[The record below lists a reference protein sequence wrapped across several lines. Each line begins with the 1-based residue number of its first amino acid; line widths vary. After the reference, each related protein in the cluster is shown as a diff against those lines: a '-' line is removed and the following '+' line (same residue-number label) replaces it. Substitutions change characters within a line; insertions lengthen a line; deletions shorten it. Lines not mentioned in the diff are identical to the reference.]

1 MNRRPDPTP
10 VWGDRGVA
18 NAAGRQATRPVRV
31 TGDTADKVAQT
42 VAGIWAILLSRYTR
56 EQRVTFFARRGAAL
70 VPVSVTVDP
79 QQTFDTLRSAIR
91 AAVSAPA
98 ESENVDATNG
108 SVVVFDASSGGP
120 TSALEI
126 GVASDG
132 AASLRFDSGRFD
144 DWTVDQIASHL
155 STACAYV
162 ESNPAAIVAAV
173 PMVDDATRRLLLD
186 DWNATAVRTRE
197 SDSVGRL
204 FEDQADAT
212 PHASAVEMLG
222 ERLTYRELDE
232 RANQFAHYLRN
243 RGIAAGQ
250 SVAMCLERSI
260 DTIVTVLGIIKAGAA
275 YVPLEPT
282 YPSERLA
289 FMLRDTNARLL
300 ITEASLAG
308 RLPADVCPV
317 VEIAAERAVIDAA
330 PRTRMDSGADGD
342 STAYIMYT
350 SGSTG
355 TPKGVQVVHHAIN
368 RLVLGIDYMKLGP
381 ETAVLHAAPLAF
393 DASTFE
399 IWGALLT
406 GGRSILYPERIPT
419 PEGMRATIAR
429 HGVTT
434 VWITAGLFNA
444 LVDVDPD
451 ALRGVRQLITGGE
464 ALSPSHM
471 RRAQE
476 ALPDI
481 ELVNGYGPTETTTF
495 ALSYSIPR
503 PVPPDA
509 TSIPIGRPI
518 RDTQVYVLD
527 AARQLL
533 PPEVPGELYIAGQGL
548 AKGYINRPDLTEE
561 RFVPNPFGEGR
572 MYRTGDIVRWRRNGI
587 IDFMGR
593 VDDQVKIRGFRIELG
608 EIAAALS
615 AHPGVRRAAVT
626 TRTNTE
632 TRDKQ
637 IVAYLTTAEGA
648 APAAPAAL
656 RDFLRATL
664 PEYMV
669 PTYFVFVDAIPL
681 TDNGKVDFRALPD
694 PIAETPADDPTFA
707 APSNEREQAIADVI
721 AAVLGVP
728 KISVTANIFEQGVS
742 SLAVVRASSRLR
754 AERGWSIPVV
764 RFFEFPSIRALAASL
779 EDRTAAASR
788 VQAVVRP
795 RDRNAHEAVAIVG
808 MAARLPGAP
817 NVRQYWRNLMNGV
830 DAIAD
835 FGPNGVDPLVPPMLR
850 DDPQYVPAR
859 GVLTDVDKFDAS
871 FFGMTPREAQIMD
884 PQQRIFLELAWE
896 ALEDAGYVPDQTD
909 VPIGVFAGVYN
920 NSYQTTLLS
929 RRPDIVEQYG
939 AFNAMLLSEKDY
951 VATRAA
957 HKLGLTGP
965 ALSIHTAC
973 STSLVAICQA
983 VQSLRDG
990 QCGIALAGGSSLT
1003 IPTRS
1008 GYLYQEG
1015 GMLSNDGKTRSF
1027 DASASGTVFSDGAG
1041 VVVLKRLTDAERD
1054 RDTIYAVIRGI
1065 AVNNDGSNKAS
1076 YTAPSVEGQA
1086 TVIASAHAD
1095 AGVSARE
1102 ISYVEAHGT
1111 ATPLGD
1117 PIEVEALTRAFR
1129 LTTDDTGYCALGSA
1143 KSNIGH
1149 TVIAAGVAG
1158 VIKTALALREEV
1170 IPASLHYESPNP
1182 AIPFETSPFV
1192 VASEQRAWPRGDTPR
1207 RAGVSSFGV
1216 GGTNAHVVLEEAPVL
1231 AGSDNGRPEHVV
1243 PLSARSANAL
1253 EAASNALADALRRD
1267 ESLNLA
1273 DVAYTLQV
1281 GRKPF
1286 PNRRAIVAATREE
1299 AIALLTTADAREKT
1313 EWQRR
1318 ASTTAPDV
1326 AFMFPGQGSQ
1336 YVGMGSMLY
1345 EHEPVF
1351 REEMDRLFAA
1361 ARDVMPRDLRAVM
1374 FHPANAEDG
1383 ARDLRET
1390 SLTQPALFAVEYAL
1404 AKLWES
1410 FGVAPTAMIGHSVG
1424 EFVAA
1429 TLAGV
1434 FSPEDGMRLVATR
1447 GQLMG
1452 SMPPGSML
1460 SVRLDA
1466 DVVAERLTPELTIA
1480 SDNAPGLCVVAGPT
1494 PAVEALRDKLVAEDV
1509 ACSML
1514 HTSHAFHSSM
1524 MEPAV
1529 DQFASALRGVKLGA
1543 PTQRF
1548 ISCVTGSWITDQ
1560 QATDPAYWAR
1570 HLRQT
1575 VRFAAGAKTLGE
1587 SAKILL
1593 EVGPRSTLASLAK
1606 LTVRDAAATVTSLKD
1621 SPVTELRLVLTAAGD
1636 LWRRGVEIDWL
1647 ALHVGERRRRIAL
1660 PKYPFERQSHWV
1672 TLKDVAADVATPT
1685 MIAEATARDQAVAS
1699 EPARV
1704 VIPPAAAPVAVQ
1716 ASTFSTAGVTSQ
1728 AVPSTEPEQRSA
1740 MSAVSSPSQR
1750 RDRLRREI
1758 GQTFEQVA
1766 GIEVG
1771 PDDAS
1776 ASFVE
1781 LGFDSLTLTQVAL
1794 AISKAQGVKI
1804 TFRQLLEDQ
1813 SSLDLLVDFVD
1824 AALPPE
1830 AAPAAPAAP
1839 AASPVAASAPAGPP
1853 AAAAS
1858 PAVAPP
1864 TLAAPSFG
1872 GFAPM
1877 ATPSLPPGSQGLV
1890 QSVIDQQL
1898 RLMAQ
1903 QLAMLGGMPA
1913 GMSAAPVMPTAPAPV
1928 PSAIGSANGGSGN
1941 GSTAPTPST
1950 PQAAEAPSAVAT
1962 ARPTTPH
1969 HVAPST
1975 PAGDEG
1981 QESLTTGPKRE
1992 FYDAKKAFGA
2002 APRITRHVTE
2012 ELTPKQRARLDA
2024 FIRRYT
2030 ARTKGSKKFTQDNR
2044 GHMADPRVAT
2054 GFRPPVKELVYPIVI
2069 QKSSGSRLWD
2079 VDGNEYIDV
2088 LSGFGSN
2095 MFGWS
2100 APFVVDAVKKQL
2112 DEGFEIGP
2120 QHVLT
2125 AEVTQLFRDVTKTD
2139 RVAFCNTGS
2148 EAVLGAIR
2156 IARTTTGRNL
2166 IVVFSGSYHGII
2178 DEVIVRGNKKGK
2190 AFPAA
2195 PGILPTTAE
2204 NILVLDYGMPES
2216 LQTIRDRASEI
2227 AAVLVEPVQS
2237 RRPDFQPAEFLR
2249 DLRTLTTEK
2258 GIVYIWDEIVT
2269 GFRAAPGGAQEHF
2282 GIQADLGTYGKVVGG
2297 GLSIGVIAGKREF
2310 MDALDGGQWQFGD
2323 SSVPEVGVTYFA
2335 GTFVRHPLALASARA
2350 VLKLVK
2356 ERGPA
2361 LQQGLTAL
2369 TARLAKTL
2377 NEWFVANGV
2386 PIEIR
2391 HFSSVWKT
2399 FFTADVQ
2406 NTDLLFYMLRDR
2418 GIHIYEGFPCFMTM
2432 AHTDADIDRVI
2443 AAFKESVNELRE
2455 GTFLPDNG
2463 AARARFDAK
2472 SPPVAGAR
2480 LGRDKN
2486 GNPAWFVMDPQT
2498 GQPKEFTPA

>member
-1 MNRRPDPTP
+1 MSRRIDPTP
-10 VWGDRGVA
+10 VWGDRGPT
-18 NAAGRQATRPVRV
+18 AATGREAKRALTVGAASDAPDKLAAAIGAAWAT
-31 TGDTADKVAQT
+31 
-42 VAGIWAILLSRYTR
+42 LLARYTR
-56 EQRVTFFARRGAAL
+56 ERRVTFFARRGNAL
-70 VPVSVTVDP
+70 IPVSVTVDP
-79 QQTFDTLRSAIR
+79 QQTVDMLRSAVVN
-91 AAVSAPA
+91 AAAAASDLEPGDVSA
-98 ESENVDATNG
+98 G
-108 SVVVFDASSGGP
+108 SVFVLDTSASSSGAKP
-120 TSALEI
+120 ALEI
-126 GVASDG
+126 GAAKG
-132 AASLRFDSGRFD
+132 ATPTLSFAEGRFD
-144 DWTVDQIASHL
+144 DWTMDQIAVHL
-155 STACAYV
+155 SSALAYV
-162 ESNPAAIVAAV
+162 IANPSALVATI
-173 PMVDDATRRLLLD
+173 PMVDDAMRKLLLE
-186 DWNATAVRTRE
+186 DWNATTVRWRE
-197 SDSVGRL
+197 GDSIARI
-204 FEDQADAT
+204 FEDQVDAT
-212 PHASAVEMLG
+212 PDAAAVEIND
-222 ERLTYRELDE
+222 ERLTYRQLDE
-232 RANQFAHYLRN
+232 RANQFAQYLRK
-243 RGIAAGQ
+243 RGVETGQ
-250 SVAMCLERSI
+250 SVAMCLDRSM
-260 DTIVTVLGIIKAGAA
+260 DTIVTLLGIIKAGAA

-282 YPSERLA
+282 YPRERLA
-289 FMLRDTNARLL
+289 FMLRDTTARLL
-300 ITEASLAG
+300 ITQASLAAK
-308 RLPADVCPV
+308 LPDDVCPV
-317 VEIAAERAVIDAA
+317 IDVANVRAEIQKTATSRLTSETNGTSI
-330 PRTRMDSGADGD
+330 
-342 STAYIMYT
+342 AYIMYT

-355 TPKGVQVVHHAIN
+355 TPKGVQVLHCAIN
-368 RLVLGIDYMKLGP
+368 RLVCGIEYAKLGP
-381 ETAVLHAAPLAF
+381 NAAVLHAGPLAF

-419 PEGMRATIAR
+419 PDGVRATVKR

-434 VWITAGLFNA
+434 AWLTAGLFNA
-444 LVDVDPD
+444 LVDEDAD
-451 ALRGVRQLITGGE
+451 ALRGIQQLLTGGE
-464 ALSPSHM
+464 ALSPSHV

-476 ALPDI
+476 VIPDI
-481 ELVNGYGPTETTTF
+481 EFINGYGPTETTTF
-495 ALSYSIPR
+495 ALTLSIPR
-503 PVPPDA
+503 PVPTDA
-509 TSIPIGRPI
+509 ASIPIGKPL

-527 AARQLL
+527 ASRQLVG
-533 PPEVPGELYIAGQGL
+533 PEVPGELFIAGVGL
-548 AKGYINRPDLTEE
+548 AAGYINRPDLTEE
-561 RFVPNPFGEGR
+561 KFVANPFGEGR
-572 MYRTGDIVRWRRNGI
+572 MYRTGDIVQWRRTGVI
-587 IDFMGR
+587 AFMGR

-615 AHPGVRRAAVT
+615 AHPDIRRAAVT
-626 TRTNTE
+626 TRVVAE

-637 IVAYLTTAEGA
+637 IVAYLTVNDGA
-648 APAAPAAL
+648 TRPAPATL

-664 PEYMV
+664 PDYMV
-669 PTYFVFVDAIPL
+669 PTHFVFVDAIPL
-681 TDNGKVDFRALPD
+681 TDNGKVDFRAMPD
-694 PIAETPADDPTFA
+694 PVADVATPDDPSFI
-707 APSNEREQAIADVI
+707 APANEREEVLAAVI
-721 AAVLGVP
+721 AAVIGTP
-728 KISVTANIFEQGVS
+728 KISVVANIFELGAS
-742 SLAVVRASSRLR
+742 SLAVVRASTRLR
-754 AERGWSIPVV
+754 TERGWQIPVV
-764 RFFEFPSIRALAASL
+764 RFFEFPTIRALAASM
-779 EDRTAAASR
+779 EDRAGAASR

-795 RDRNAHEAVAIVG
+795 RDRSASDPIAIVG

-817 NVRQYWRNLMNGV
+817 NVREYWRNLMNGV
-830 DAIAD
+830 DSVAN
-835 FGPNGVDPLVPPMLR
+835 FGAKGVDPLVPSVLR
-850 DDPQYVPAR
+850 DDPAYITAR
-859 GVLTDVDKFDAS
+859 GVLEDVDKFDAG
-871 FFGMTPREAQIMD
+871 FFGMTPREAQLMD
-884 PQQRIFLELAWE
+884 PQQRLFLELSWT

-909 VPIGVFAGVYN
+909 VPIGIFGGVYN
-920 NSYQTTLLS
+920 NSYQATLLS
-929 RRPDIVEQYG
+929 RRPDLVEQYG
-939 AFNAMLLSEKDY
+939 AFNAMLLNEKDY

-990 QCGIALAGGSSLT
+990 QCGIALAGGVSLT

-1015 GMLSNDGKTRSF
+1015 GMLSADGKTRSF
-1027 DASASGTVFSDGAG
+1027 DSSATGTVFSDGAG
-1041 VVVLKRLTDAERD
+1041 VIVLKRLSDAQRD
-1054 RDTIYAVIRGI
+1054 RDSIYAVIRGI

-1076 YTAPSVEGQA
+1076 FTAPSVEGQA
-1086 TVIASAHAD
+1086 TVVASAHAD
-1095 AGVSARE
+1095 AGVSARD

-1129 LTTDDTGYCALGSA
+1129 LTTEDSGYCALGSV

-1170 IPASLHYESPNP
+1170 IPASLHYRAPNP
-1182 AIPFETSPFV
+1182 AISFETSPFV
-1192 VASEQRAWPRGDTPR
+1192 VVSSQRAWPRSETPR

-1216 GGTNAHVVLEEAPVL
+1216 GGTNAHVILEEAPQIVD
-1231 AGSDNGRPEHVV
+1231 SDNGRPEQVL
-1243 PLSARSANAL
+1243 PLSARSAAAL
-1253 EAASNALADALRRD
+1253 EAASNALAEALRND

-1281 GRKPF
+1281 GRRAF
-1286 PNRRAIVAATREE
+1286 PSRRSIAAATREE
-1299 AIALLTTADAREKT
+1299 AIALLTGADAREKT
-1313 EWQRR
+1313 EWQKR
-1318 ASTTAPDV
+1318 APVSAPDV

-1361 ARDVMPRDLRAVM
+1361 SRDVMQRDLRAAM
-1374 FHPANAEDG
+1374 FGTTDPDAA

-1390 SLTQPALFAVEYAL
+1390 SVTQPALFAIEYAL

-1410 FGVAPTAMIGHSVG
+1410 FGVVPATMIGHSVG

-1434 FSPEDGMRLVATR
+1434 FSPEDAMRLVATR

-1452 SMPPGSML
+1452 SMPHGSML
-1460 SVRLDA
+1460 SVRLDS
-1466 DVVAERLTPELTIA
+1466 DVVAKRLTPDLAIA

-1494 PAVEALRDKLVAEDV
+1494 PEVEALRDKLVAEDV

-1514 HTSHAFHSSM
+1514 HTSHAFHSAM

-1529 DQFASALRGVKLGA
+1529 EQFDKALRSVTMHA
-1543 PTQRF
+1543 PTRRF
-1548 ISCVTGSWITDQ
+1548 ISCVTGAPVTAA
-1560 QATDPAYWAR
+1560 QATDPSYWSR

-1575 VRFAAGAKTLGE
+1575 VRFADGAKALAQD
-1587 SAKILL
+1587 AKILL
-1593 EVGPRSTLASLAK
+1593 EVGPRTTLASLAK
-1606 LTVRDAAATVTSLKD
+1606 LTVRDAAVTVTSLKD
-1621 SPVTELRLVLTAAGD
+1621 SPTTELKLLLGAAGD

-1647 ALHVGERRRRIAL
+1647 ALHVGERRHRIAL
-1660 PKYPFERQSHWV
+1660 PKYQFERASHWV
-1672 TLKDVAADVATPT
+1672 ALKNAAGDVATPT
-1685 MIAEATARDQAVAS
+1685 LIAEATTRDETVAQDA
-1699 EPARV
+1699 ARV
-1704 VIPPAAAPVAVQ
+1704 VTKTPVVPAVYTSIPSAASV
-1716 ASTFSTAGVTSQ
+1716 SSQ
-1728 AVPSTEPEQRSA
+1728 AVPSIEPEQRRA
-1740 MSAVSSPSQR
+1740 MSAVSSSSQR

-1766 GIEVG
+1766 GIEVTA
-1771 PDDAS
+1771 DDAS

-1794 AISKAQGVKI
+1794 AISKAQGIKI
-1804 TFRQLLEDQ
+1804 SFRQLLEDQ
-1813 SSLDLLVDFVD
+1813 SSLELLVDFID

-1830 AAPAAPAAP
+1830 VAAPAAVPAAP
-1839 AASPVAASAPAGPP
+1839 TPVAAAAQIAVGSAPNYAPAPIQAPSYGYAPMSASPV
-1853 AAAAS
+1853 
-1858 PAVAPP
+1858 
-1864 TLAAPSFG
+1864 T
-1872 GFAPM
+1872 
-1877 ATPSLPPGSQGLV
+1877 PGSQSV
-1890 QSVIDQQL
+1890 MQAVIDQQL
-1898 RLMAQ
+1898 RLMQQ
-1903 QLAMLGGMPA
+1903 QLAMLSGMPA
-1913 GMSAAPVMPTAPAPV
+1913 MASAPMAAPQPVAPQMPAVAPQSQNGGSNGSAPV
-1928 PSAIGSANGGSGN
+1928 PS
-1941 GSTAPTPST
+1941 T
-1950 PQAAEAPSAVAT
+1950 PQSAEAPSAVAT

-1969 HVAPST
+1969 HVAPAAAT
-1975 PAGDEG
+1975 DGE
-1981 QESLTTGPKRE
+1981 ESLTTGPRRE

-2030 ARTKGSKKFTQDNR
+2030 SRTKGSKKFTQDNR

-2069 QKSSGSRLWD
+2069 EKSKGSRIWD
-2079 VDGNEYIDV
+2079 IDGNEYIDV

-2100 APFVVDAVKKQL
+2100 APFVVDAVKEQMEK
-2112 DEGFEIGP
+2112 GFEIGP

-2148 EAVLGAIR
+2148 EAILGAIR
-2156 IARTTTGRNL
+2156 VARTTTGRNL
-2166 IVVFSGSYHGII
+2166 IVAFSGSYHGII

-2204 NILVLDYGMPES
+2204 NILVLDYGTPES
-2216 LQTIRDRASEI
+2216 LQTIRDRSDEI
-2227 AAVLVEPVQS
+2227 AAVLVEAVQS

-2249 DLRTLTTEK
+2249 DLRSLTTEK

-2310 MDALDGGQWQFGD
+2310 MDALDGGHWQFGD
-2323 SSVPEVGVTYFA
+2323 ASVPEVGVTYFA

-2356 ERGPA
+2356 EKGPA

-2369 TARLAKTL
+2369 TARLAKEL
-2377 NEWFVANGV
+2377 NTWFTANGV

-2432 AHTDADIDRVI
+2432 AHTDADIDKVI

-2455 GTFLPDNG
+2455 ASFMPDNG
-2463 AARARFDAK
+2463 ASKARFDAK
-2472 SPPVAGAR
+2472 TPPVAGAR

-2486 GNPAWFVMDPQT
+2486 GNPAWFVIDPST